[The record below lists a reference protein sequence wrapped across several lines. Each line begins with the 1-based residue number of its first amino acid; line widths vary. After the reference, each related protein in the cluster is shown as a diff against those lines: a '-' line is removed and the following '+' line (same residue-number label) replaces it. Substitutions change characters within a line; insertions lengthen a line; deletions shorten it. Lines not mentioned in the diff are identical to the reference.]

1 MNPEQSLAAG
11 CIPAFR
17 FYLQAPGPDFA
28 VVDCCRIFNDDT
40 GYQAW
45 VEALAPWL
53 EVVSC
58 TVCSVGHSFGQWL
71 GLSFAK
77 VAAAKQ
83 NKAEPWS
90 AAVNRL
96 LANEPPDAFVPKAQ
110 TQTMLPG
117 PVLFNISGSSL
128 ASPSL
133 LCCILASFSFQDCSN
148 LRRRL
153 PRSQEVQVS
162 RHKYTGLCRCV
173 CVCLCA
179 CMMLSA
185 GPADK

>member
-1 MNPEQSLAAG
+1 ML
-11 CIPAFR
+11 PAFR

-128 ASPSL
+128 ASQAFYAAYW
-133 LCCILASFSFQDCSN
+133 LASAFRIVQTSAADF
-148 LRRRL
+148 LGVRRC
-153 PRSQEVQVS
+153 RSRGTNTLAS
-162 RHKYTGLCRCV
+162 AAV

>member
-71 GLSFAK
+71 GLSFPLPRSLLPSRTRQNPGRQLSIDCWPTSRPMLSCPKRRPKQCCQDQCFSTFRGHLWHPQAFY
-77 VAAAKQ
+77 AAYWLASAFRIVQ
-83 NKAEPWS
+83 TSAADFLGVRRCRSRGTNTLAS
-90 AAVNRL
+90 AAV
-96 LANEPPDAFVPKAQ
+96 
-110 TQTMLPG
+110 
-117 PVLFNISGSSL
+117 
-128 ASPSL
+128 
-133 LCCILASFSFQDCSN
+133 
-148 LRRRL
+148 
-153 PRSQEVQVS
+153 
-162 RHKYTGLCRCV
+162 CV
-173 CVCLCA
+173 CV
-179 CMMLSA
+179 SV
-185 GPADK
+185 PV